1 MDLNKEPDLVELPAN
16 EGRNGVGVPALGR
29 SPQPGPARR
38 CRRKAAAEPG
48 DGKDPRAKG
57 ALEGKAAR
65 GGAEGGEG
73 PCGGPPPAKR
83 QRRDTLEQ
91 ARGSRNVGTADG
103 SALAPEEKPAR
114 AVTRH
119 VQNDLKK
126 VSAQLEGKPRDCQH
140 RTKKIKVG
148 GAWACPSCNFTK
160 KNDTA
165 LKTDT
170 NQRHSND
177 SYFVCDICNVTSSSK
192 VNYRKHIS
200 SVLHKKQAKS
210 ISKDTSTKEGFN
222 CRLCGRLLPSRYDL
236 DKHIKEN
243 HSKRSKAHIC
253 PHCKFKAES
262 AASLQAH
269 LKHKHVR
276 EERLSCDLCG
286 YQCYDENLLKTHCRG
301 KTHLRR
307 KNLAA
312 RGGYIHLLSK
322 KGLSGEYDAKDKTES
337 VKHLNKR
344 SENLRT
350 ARNKGLA
357 QKNAKGAKGLDKSTT
372 TSKDLCV
379 ETVMGDE
386 MPKANEQTELNN
398 CSAGKATSRRTL
410 RRVKEATD
418 LPQVNRR
425 LRRSAKGNNVSLR
438 LRSARH
444 NDDSE
449 QSQSTRNRF
458 SMEETGNRRSPR
470 KLRGR
475 ANLLAMDDRRNR
487 GRFPP
492 RGEGFPEVKR
502 SRGRIPGSKDHGVKP
517 VSKTTAQISDHPEG
531 KPEEQ
536 GRSSDANPSIA
547 NQEGEN
553 VVKVSC
559 SGGTQEGESAP
570 SEVPSPSSLVEKSA
584 HSSSGN
590 QNRDSPP
597 ANLPNNKAPKADN
610 PESKL
615 SPADREALR
624 TCSYCGH
631 LFQNRKGLEVHIKRR
646 HTKEMVFHCQPC
658 GYACV
663 TKGDFE
669 KHCQSNRHQTN
680 FSNIDWLCSFVTSHD
695 ETLKDHV
702 SQEPKAAS
710 YSQPGKPQPVSEEEP
725 VDQGDTEH
733 QIENIPPQEKES
745 PAEQNQRLQLRGQ
758 ELNKISSSGANVG
771 PTVPKANPLFKDP
784 QKPSIARVVA
794 GNILRRSTH
803 CRPQLQCKNC
813 FYKARSATVL
823 FKHIRL
829 RHAQE
834 YRFYCTVCS
843 LYTISKEAMEKHI
856 KRSRHIENAK
866 KRNLGPS
873 VEECVEEVSVGVQDV
888 QKTMKAPGALGNV
901 NTEIDK
907 GCVQVLEPSKPKEE
921 FVVTWEISEGDASS
935 VENVQKSSDLQ
946 SAESSKRGRPK
957 GNISRTCSYCGL
969 LASSVTN
976 LNIHIRRKHSHQ
988 YSYFCKACNYYT
1000 VTKGDMDRHCNTKK
1014 HKNRADVSKAVEV
1027 CRKIAAPP
1035 DKGNP
1040 QVIEN
1045 DAVAL
1050 STAGGVESGSEAMEP
1065 EAPDV
1070 ENPSRSTENCTRVNL
1085 EGHLSAQNQQKAEN
1099 QNEVVV
1105 VLDVESNETAKDD
1118 SSSNCK
1124 QLKES
1129 HATTCAH
1136 CGFVAYSLATLELHV
1151 KRKHTKDFD
1160 YYCMA
1165 CDYYAVT
1172 RREMMRHAFTEKH
1185 KLKSQAYVRLNL
1197 DKGHDTSTTIADA
1210 PGNGNQKEGSEDQ
1223 MDKGS
1228 WNEEDEASK
1237 VAQDAAQEFALHVI
1251 ESEKASGSHEQASAS
1266 KQTAAVFEM
1275 AEKQDKCLQS
1285 EVTEEVDDSQ
1295 TLPAVCH
1302 SEISPEAD
1310 SGLLEAN
1317 TSLSNASL
1325 DTESHPAELISMPV
1339 KSAVLETTQN
1349 QISEALI
1356 EEDSCR
1362 CCADIVTPQE
1372 NDVSNNNIGLRA
1384 EASQTEVD
1392 DFQQLSQEDEC
1403 QKDEQDVKLAEV
1415 AKEESPNLDSAL
1427 NETVNP
1433 GESQPNT
1440 SGLAGGKEVQIEC
1453 SPPVEDVEGSAV
1465 EDVEGSAVE
1474 DVEGSA
1480 VEDVEGSAVEDVEGS
1495 AVEDVEGSA
1504 VEDVEGSAAEDVEG
1518 CAVEDVEGSAVEDV
1532 EGSAVEDVEGSA
1544 AEDVEGSAVED
1555 VEGSAVEDVE
1565 GSAVEDV
1572 EGSAVEDVEGSAVE
1586 DVEGSAVEDVEGSA
1600 VEGSAVE
1607 DVEGSA
1613 VEDVEVEDV
1622 EGSAAEDVEGSAGED
1637 VEGSAGEDVE
1647 GSAVEDVEGSAVED
1661 VEGSAVEDV
1670 EGSAVE
1676 DVEDVEGSAVEDVEG
1691 SAVEDVEG
1699 SAVEGSAVEDV
1710 EGSAVEDV
1718 EVEDVEGS
1726 AVEDVE
1732 GSAGEDVEGSAVEDV
1747 EGSAVEDVEGSAVED
1762 VEDVEGS
1769 AVEDVE
1775 GSAVEDV
1782 EGSAV
1787 EDVEDVE
1794 GSAVEDV
1801 EGSAVEDVEGS
1812 AVEDV
1817 EGSAVEGSAVEDVEG
1832 SAVEDVEGSAVED
1845 VEGSAVEAGHDQQ
1858 PGKNSEHIRI
1868 NLAQQIDNNFEGVL
1882 ETTTAEESVQG
1893 DADPPQDVRVDEA
1906 LLDAQNKM
1914 EAALKEKNWNS
1925 KSANEMSQETESDA
1939 LEVTE
1944 STGDGFAKLD
1954 SQGKGWQKHFE
1965 FDASIVRLK
1974 KKSWSEKSECTDN
1987 SEDSQG
1993 TDGISSNEWAV
2004 AVYKTDPSQVTRK
2017 RKTEG
2022 SLLQDSKRIRCEDCG
2037 FLADGVNGL
2046 NVHIAMKHPSAE
2058 KHFHC
2063 FLCGKSFYTESNLH
2077 QHLASVGHQRMEQES
2092 IEELPEGGATF
2103 KCVKCNTAFD
2113 SEQCL
2118 FVHIKQKHEEMVR
2131 EVNKYIVEDTE
2142 QINCERQENQ
2152 GNVCKYCGK
2161 VCKSSNSLAFLAHI
2175 RTHTGSKPFRCTLCN
2190 FATAQLGDARN
2201 HVKRHLGVREYK
2213 CHICGW
2219 AFVMKKH
2226 LSTHLL
2232 GKHGIGTPK
2241 ERKFVCEICD
2251 RTFTEKWALTNH
2263 KKLHM
2268 GQKPFKCTWLT
2279 CHYSFLTASA
2289 MRDHFRTHTGE
2300 KSFLCDLCGF
2310 AGGTRHALTKHRRQ
2324 HTGEKPFKCD
2334 QCHFASTT
2342 QSHLTRHRR
2351 VHTGEKPYMC
2361 PWCDYRSNC
2370 AENIRKHILHTG
2382 KHEGVKMYNCPKC
2395 EYGTNIPLEFRN
2407 HLKEYHPDIEN
2418 PDLAYLHAG
2427 IVSKAYECR
2436 LKGQGAQFVETA
2448 VPFNTPQST
2457 DCADVTDNALNDC
2470 SEQQEPTE
2478 SIGQVIIIQGYQV
2491 GCGEDI
2497 SIDASVEAT
2506 AAATLQT
2513 LAMAG
2518 QMAQVAQVM
2527 HITEDGQLIATTQSA
2542 AHVGSMVPGQI
2553 LTRQL
2558 TSGATQV
2565 VVVENRTEEGGV
2577 TEAAVALETLADSSH
2592 VIEQVVTQEESTVPA
2607 SETPTALDA
2616 LLCAVTELGEV
2627 EARSAEQEGSEPTQE
2642 ESCVVSSAIE
2652 EVISAPKESI
2662 CGAMEMFHKEETGH
2676 EARQTEAA
2684 EPGEMVSNIEQ
2695 PMSVT
2700 TAGEESQVAF
2710 SDMVQEVLQFTMC
2723 DMRTTSHIVKD
2734 GITQVIVAKEGTA
2747 HMVEGGSQIIMQEG
2761 EEQTITTHGRPMRL
2775 VDSSGKISQIII
2787 TNEILQAMVQETGS
2801 DLSEET
2807 THVIVTEVPHTVVNG
2822 DHTRAVTEVYPH
2834 SVMELI
2840 SEDMSSSTHPV
2851 TTIALA
2857 ECYTEDRSEIVMTEL
2872 SAKEE
2877 QEMEVGG
2884 IQEA

>member
-1 MDLNKEPDLVELPAN
+1 MNLNKEPDLVELPAN
-16 EGRNGVGVPALGR
+16 EGRSGRNGVGVPPALGR

-48 DGKDPRAKG
+48 DGKDPSAKG
-57 ALEGKAAR
+57 ALEGKAAP

-91 ARGSRNVGTADG
+91 ARGSRNVGTAEG
-103 SALAPEEKPAR
+103 SAPEEKPAR
-114 AVTRH
+114 TVTRH

-140 RTKKIKVG
+140 RTKKVKVG

-170 NQRHSND
+170 NLQHSND

-192 VNYRKHIS
+192 VSYRKHIS

-210 ISKDTSTKEGFN
+210 ISKDTSSKEGFN

-253 PHCKFKAES
+253 PQCKFKAES

-322 KGLSGEYDAKDKTES
+322 KGLSGEYDTKDKAES

-344 SENLRT
+344 PGNLRST
-350 ARNKGLA
+350 RNKGLA
-357 QKNAKGAKGLDKSTT
+357 QKNAKGEKGLDKSTR
-372 TSKDLCV
+372 TSKVLCV
-379 ETVMGDE
+379 EAVMGDE
-386 MPKANEQTELNN
+386 MPKANKQMELNN

-410 RRVKEATD
+410 RRVKEPTD

-438 LRSARH
+438 LRSARR

-475 ANLLAMDDRRNR
+475 ASLVAMDDRRNR

-492 RGEGFPEVKR
+492 RGEGFPELKR

-517 VSKTTAQISDHPEG
+517 VSKVTAQIAQHPEG
-531 KPEEQ
+531 NPEEQ
-536 GRSSDANPSIA
+536 RRSSGANPSIA

-559 SGGTQEGESAP
+559 SGGNQEGESAP
-570 SEVPSPSSLVEKSA
+570 SEVPSPLSLVEKSA

-597 ANLPNNKAPKADN
+597 ANLPNHKAPKADN

-702 SQEPKAAS
+702 SQEPKMAS
-710 YSQPGKPQPVSEEEP
+710 YSRPCKPQPVSEEEP
-725 VDQGDTEH
+725 ADHGDTEH
-733 QIENIPPQEKES
+733 QIENIPPQEKDT
-745 PAEQNQRLQLRGQ
+745 PAEQNQRLQPRGQ

-803 CRPQLQCKNC
+803 SRPQLQCKNC
-813 FYKARSATVL
+813 FYKARSAAIL

-834 YRFYCTVCS
+834 YRFYCKVCS

-921 FVVTWEISEGDASS
+921 FVVTFEISEGDTSS

-1027 CRKIAAPP
+1027 CRKIATPP

-1045 DAVAL
+1045 DAVAP
-1050 STAGGVESGSEAMEP
+1050 SMAGGVESGSEALEP
-1065 EAPDV
+1065 ETPDV

-1085 EGHLSAQNQQKAEN
+1085 EGHLSAQNQQKGEN

-1105 VLDVESNETAKDD
+1105 VLDVESNETAKDN

-1197 DKGHDTSTTIADA
+1197 DKGHDTSTTMADA
-1210 PGNGNQKEGSEDQ
+1210 PENGNQKEENEDQ

-1228 WNEEDEASK
+1228 WNEDEEASK
-1237 VAQDAAQEFALHVI
+1237 VAQDAAQEFVLHVI
-1251 ESEKASGSHEQASAS
+1251 ESEKAPESHEPASDS
-1266 KQTAAVFEM
+1266 KQTAAVSEM

-1295 TLPAVCH
+1295 TLPSVCH

-1310 SGLLEAN
+1310 SGLLETN

-1325 DTESHPAELISMPV
+1325 DTESHPTELISMPV

-1356 EEDSCR
+1356 EEDSSR
-1362 CCADIVTPQE
+1362 CCANIVTPQE
-1372 NDVSNNNIGLRA
+1372 NDVSSNNIGLRA

-1392 DFQQLSQEDEC
+1392 DFQELSQEDEC
-1403 QKDEQDVKLAEV
+1403 QKDEQNVKSAEV
-1415 AKEESPNLDSAL
+1415 AKEESSNLDSAL
-1427 NETVNP
+1427 NETANP
-1433 GESQPNT
+1433 GASQPNT
-1440 SGLAGGKEVQIEC
+1440 SGLAGGKEMQIEC
-1453 SPPVEDVEGSAV
+1453 SSPVEDVDGSAVEDGEGSAV
-1465 EDVEGSAVE
+1465 EDGEGSAVE
-1474 DVEGSA
+1474 DG
-1480 VEDVEGSAVEDVEGS
+1480 
-1495 AVEDVEGSA
+1495 
-1504 VEDVEGSAAEDVEG
+1504 EGSAA
-1518 CAVEDVEGSAVEDV
+1518 
-1532 EGSAVEDVEGSA
+1532 EDVEGSA
-1544 AEDVEGSAVED
+1544 AEDVEGSAIED
-1555 VEGSAVEDVE
+1555 
-1565 GSAVEDV
+1565 
-1572 EGSAVEDVEGSAVE
+1572 
-1586 DVEGSAVEDVEGSA
+1586 
-1600 VEGSAVE
+1600 
-1607 DVEGSA
+1607 
-1613 VEDVEVEDV
+1613 
-1622 EGSAAEDVEGSAGED
+1622 GED
-1637 VEGSAGEDVE
+1637 VRVE
-1647 GSAVEDVEGSAVED
+1647 
-1661 VEGSAVEDV
+1661 
-1670 EGSAVE
+1670 
-1676 DVEDVEGSAVEDVEG
+1676 
-1691 SAVEDVEG
+1691 
-1699 SAVEGSAVEDV
+1699 
-1710 EGSAVEDV
+1710 
-1718 EVEDVEGS
+1718 
-1726 AVEDVE
+1726 
-1732 GSAGEDVEGSAVEDV
+1732 
-1747 EGSAVEDVEGSAVED
+1747 
-1762 VEDVEGS
+1762 
-1769 AVEDVE
+1769 
-1775 GSAVEDV
+1775 
-1782 EGSAV
+1782 
-1787 EDVEDVE
+1787 
-1794 GSAVEDV
+1794 
-1801 EGSAVEDVEGS
+1801 
-1812 AVEDV
+1812 
-1817 EGSAVEGSAVEDVEG
+1817 
-1832 SAVEDVEGSAVED
+1832 
-1845 VEGSAVEAGHDQQ
+1845 
-1858 PGKNSEHIRI
+1858 
-1868 NLAQQIDNNFEGVL
+1868 
-1882 ETTTAEESVQG
+1882 
-1893 DADPPQDVRVDEA
+1893 EA
-1906 LLDAQNKM
+1906 LLDTQNKM
-1914 EAALKEKNWNS
+1914 EAALKEKNWDS
-1925 KSANEMSQETESDA
+1925 KSSNEMSQETESDA

-1954 SQGKGWQKHFE
+1954 LQGKGWQKHFE

-1974 KKSWSEKSECTDN
+1974 KKPWSEKSECTDN
-1987 SEDSQG
+1987 SEDSQE
-1993 TDGISSNEWAV
+1993 TGISPNEWAV
-2004 AVYKTDPSQVTRK
+2004 AVYKTGPSQVTRK

-2022 SLLQDSKRIRCEDCG
+2022 SLLQDPKRIRCEDCG

-2213 CHICGW
+2213 CHICG
-2219 AFVMKKH
+2219 
-2226 LSTHLL
+2226 
-2232 GKHGIGTPK
+2232 
-2241 ERKFVCEICD
+2241 
-2251 RTFTEKWALTNH
+2251 
-2263 KKLHM
+2263 
-2268 GQKPFKCTWLT
+2268 
-2279 CHYSFLTASA
+2279 
-2289 MRDHFRTHTGE
+2289 
-2300 KSFLCDLCGF
+2300 
-2310 AGGTRHALTKHRRQ
+2310 
-2324 HTGEKPFKCD
+2324 
-2334 QCHFASTT
+2334 
-2342 QSHLTRHRR
+2342 
-2351 VHTGEKPYMC
+2351 
-2361 PWCDYRSNC
+2361 
-2370 AENIRKHILHTG
+2370 
-2382 KHEGVKMYNCPKC
+2382 
-2395 EYGTNIPLEFRN
+2395 
-2407 HLKEYHPDIEN
+2407 
-2418 PDLAYLHAG
+2418 
-2427 IVSKAYECR
+2427 
-2436 LKGQGAQFVETA
+2436 
-2448 VPFNTPQST
+2448 
-2457 DCADVTDNALNDC
+2457 
-2470 SEQQEPTE
+2470 
-2478 SIGQVIIIQGYQV
+2478 
-2491 GCGEDI
+2491 
-2497 SIDASVEAT
+2497 
-2506 AAATLQT
+2506 
-2513 LAMAG
+2513 
-2518 QMAQVAQVM
+2518 
-2527 HITEDGQLIATTQSA
+2527 
-2542 AHVGSMVPGQI
+2542 
-2553 LTRQL
+2553 
-2558 TSGATQV
+2558 
-2565 VVVENRTEEGGV
+2565 
-2577 TEAAVALETLADSSH
+2577 
-2592 VIEQVVTQEESTVPA
+2592 
-2607 SETPTALDA
+2607 
-2616 LLCAVTELGEV
+2616 
-2627 EARSAEQEGSEPTQE
+2627 
-2642 ESCVVSSAIE
+2642 
-2652 EVISAPKESI
+2652 
-2662 CGAMEMFHKEETGH
+2662 
-2676 EARQTEAA
+2676 
-2684 EPGEMVSNIEQ
+2684 
-2695 PMSVT
+2695 
-2700 TAGEESQVAF
+2700 
-2710 SDMVQEVLQFTMC
+2710 
-2723 DMRTTSHIVKD
+2723 
-2734 GITQVIVAKEGTA
+2734 
-2747 HMVEGGSQIIMQEG
+2747 
-2761 EEQTITTHGRPMRL
+2761 
-2775 VDSSGKISQIII
+2775 
-2787 TNEILQAMVQETGS
+2787 
-2801 DLSEET
+2801 
-2807 THVIVTEVPHTVVNG
+2807 
-2822 DHTRAVTEVYPH
+2822 
-2834 SVMELI
+2834 
-2840 SEDMSSSTHPV
+2840 
-2851 TTIALA
+2851 
-2857 ECYTEDRSEIVMTEL
+2857 
-2872 SAKEE
+2872 
-2877 QEMEVGG
+2877 
-2884 IQEA
+2884 

>member
-1495 AVEDVEGSA
+1495 AVEDVE
-1504 VEDVEGSAAEDVEG
+1504 
-1518 CAVEDVEGSAVEDV
+1518 
-1532 EGSAVEDVEGSA
+1532 
-1544 AEDVEGSAVED
+1544 
-1555 VEGSAVEDVE
+1555 
-1565 GSAVEDV
+1565 
-1572 EGSAVEDVEGSAVE
+1572 
-1586 DVEGSAVEDVEGSA
+1586 
-1600 VEGSAVE
+1600 
-1607 DVEGSA
+1607 
-1613 VEDVEVEDV
+1613 
-1622 EGSAAEDVEGSAGED
+1622 
-1637 VEGSAGEDVE
+1637 
-1647 GSAVEDVEGSAVED
+1647 
-1661 VEGSAVEDV
+1661 
-1670 EGSAVE
+1670 
-1676 DVEDVEGSAVEDVEG
+1676 
-1691 SAVEDVEG
+1691 
-1699 SAVEGSAVEDV
+1699 
-1710 EGSAVEDV
+1710 
-1718 EVEDVEGS
+1718 
-1726 AVEDVE
+1726 
-1732 GSAGEDVEGSAVEDV
+1732 
-1747 EGSAVEDVEGSAVED
+1747 
-1762 VEDVEGS
+1762 
-1769 AVEDVE
+1769 
-1775 GSAVEDV
+1775 
-1782 EGSAV
+1782 
-1787 EDVEDVE
+1787 
-1794 GSAVEDV
+1794 
-1801 EGSAVEDVEGS
+1801 
-1812 AVEDV
+1812 
-1817 EGSAVEGSAVEDVEG
+1817 
-1832 SAVEDVEGSAVED
+1832 VEDVEGSAVED

>member
-1 MDLNKEPDLVELPAN
+1 MDLNEKPDLVELPAD
-16 EGRNGVGVPALGR
+16 EEQSGRNGVAPSLGQD
-29 SPQPGPARR
+29 PQPGSIRR
-38 CRRKAAAEPG
+38 FRRKASAEPEN
-48 DGKDPRAKG
+48 GKDSGASA
-57 ALEGKAAR
+57 ALEGKATH
-65 GGAEGGEG
+65 GGAEGGKG
-73 PCGGPPPAKR
+73 AYGRAPPAKR
-83 QRRDTLEQ
+83 RRRDPLEQ
-91 ARGSRNVGTADG
+91 AQGSRKVGTSEG
-103 SALAPEEKPAR
+103 SALPPEEKPAR
-114 AVTRH
+114 TEGRH
-119 VQNDLKK
+119 VQNVTKK
-126 VSAQLEGKPRDCQH
+126 TNARLEGKPRDCQH
-140 RTKKIKVG
+140 RTKKVKVG
-148 GAWACPSCNFTK
+148 GALVCPSCNVTK

-165 LKTDT
+165 LKSDV
-170 NQRHSND
+170 NQRHSSD

-192 VNYRKHIS
+192 VSYRKHIS

-210 ISKDTSTKEGFN
+210 VSKEANTKEGFN
-222 CRLCGRLLPSRYDL
+222 CRLCGHLLPSRYDL

-253 PHCKFKAES
+253 PQCKFKAES
-262 AASLQAH
+262 AALLQAH
-269 LKHKHVR
+269 LKQKHTG

-322 KGLSGEYDAKDKTES
+322 KGLSGEYNAKDKAESSKCLNERTEN
-337 VKHLNKR
+337 VR
-344 SENLRT
+344 RT
-350 ARNKGLA
+350 RYKGFS
-357 QKNAKGAKGLDKSTT
+357 QKNAKGAEGLDKSTR
-372 TSKDLCV
+372 TSKDLCA
-379 ETVMGDE
+379 EAAISDE
-386 MPKANEQTELNN
+386 MPPANEQTEIND
-398 CSAGKATSRRTL
+398 CSAGKVSPRRTL
-410 RRVKEATD
+410 RRVKEPAN

-425 LRRSAKGNNVSLR
+425 LRRSIKGNVVSLR
-438 LRSARH
+438 LRSARCK
-444 NDDSE
+444 DDSE
-449 QSQSTRNRF
+449 HSQSTRTSF
-458 SMEETGNRRSPR
+458 SKEEVGNRRSPR

-475 ANLLAMDDRRNR
+475 VNLLTMDSRRNR
-487 GRFPP
+487 GRFPH
-492 RGEGFPEVKR
+492 RREVFPEVKR
-502 SRGRIPGSKDHGVKP
+502 GGGRIPRSKNHGVKP
-517 VSKTTAQISDHPEG
+517 VSKVDAQKLDHPE
-531 KPEEQ
+531 KPENQ
-536 GRSSDANPSIA
+536 GRSSDADALTANQEDDNKISCSSG
-547 NQEGEN
+547 NQEGEP
-553 VVKVSC
+553 
-559 SGGTQEGESAP
+559 AP
-570 SEVPSPSSLVEKSA
+570 SEVPHPSALVENGAESCPGDRNLE
-584 HSSSGN
+584 SLSTN
-590 QNRDSPP
+590 L
-597 ANLPNNKAPKADN
+597 ANHKASKPEN

-631 LFQNRKGLEVHIKRR
+631 LFQNRKGLEVHVKRR

-680 FSNIDWLCSFVTSHD
+680 FSNIDWLCGLVTSSH
-695 ETLKDHV
+695 EESLKDHV
-702 SQEPKAAS
+702 SQEHKMAAS
-710 YSQPGKPQPVSEEEP
+710 SQPCMLQVVSEKDRMDHVGTE
-725 VDQGDTEH
+725 DQTK
-733 QIENIPPQEKES
+733 NIPQQQKDTMM
-745 PAEQNQRLQLRGQ
+745 EQNERLQPRGQ
-758 ELNKISSSGANVG
+758 ELNKISSSENEE
-771 PTVPKANPLFKDP
+771 PTVPKANPLLKDP

-803 CRPQLQCKNC
+803 SRPQLQCKNC
-813 FYKARSATVL
+813 FYKTRSATVL

-834 YRFYCTVCS
+834 YRFFCKVCR

-856 KRSRHIENAK
+856 KRSKHIDNAK

-873 VEECVEEVSVGVQDV
+873 VEECVEEVAVGVQDV
-888 QKTMKAPGALGNV
+888 QKTMRTPGALGNV
-901 NTEIDK
+901 NTEMDK
-907 GCVQVLEPSKPKEE
+907 GCVQVLEPSKPNEE
-921 FVVTWEISEGDASS
+921 FVVTWEISEADASN
-935 VENVQKSSDLQ
+935 VENVQKSSDLS

-957 GNISRTCSYCGL
+957 GNISRTCSHCGL

-988 YSYFCKACNYYT
+988 YSYFCKSCNYYT

-1014 HKNRADVSKAVEV
+1014 HKNRADVSKTVEV
-1027 CRKIAAPP
+1027 CRKMTPSP

-1040 QVIEN
+1040 EVMET
-1045 DAVAL
+1045 DAV
-1050 STAGGVESGSEAMEP
+1050 STAESVENSNEVLEP
-1065 EAPDV
+1065 ETLDAGNQPQ
-1070 ENPSRSTENCTRVNL
+1070 STENCTCVNL
-1085 EGHLSAQNQQKAEN
+1085 EGLPSTENQQKMEK

-1118 SSSNCK
+1118 SSSNSK
-1124 QLKES
+1124 RLKES
-1129 HATTCAH
+1129 HATTCAY

-1197 DKGHDTSTTIADA
+1197 NKGQDTSTTVTDA
-1210 PGNGNQKEGSEDQ
+1210 PENGNQKEGNEDQ
-1223 MDKGS
+1223 MDQGS
-1228 WNEEDEASK
+1228 WNEEEEASNVPQGATQK
-1237 VAQDAAQEFALHVI
+1237 CVVDVI
-1251 ESEKASGSHEQASAS
+1251 ESEKAPESDAPASAS
-1266 KQTAAVFEM
+1266 KQTVAAS
-1275 AEKQDKCLQS
+1275 EKQDKCLQS
-1285 EVTEEVDDSQ
+1285 EVTKEVEDVQ

-1302 SEISPEAD
+1302 SEISSEAD
-1310 SGLLEAN
+1310 SGLLETNSAH
-1317 TSLSNASL
+1317 SNASL
-1325 DTESHPAELISMPV
+1325 DTESQSAELKSVPV
-1339 KSAVLETTQN
+1339 ESAMLETTQN
-1349 QISEALI
+1349 QISEAPI
-1356 EEDSCR
+1356 EEDSSR
-1362 CCADIVTPQE
+1362 CGIDTVAPQKTGVTNNDIDSHV
-1372 NDVSNNNIGLRA
+1372 
-1384 EASQTEVD
+1384 EASQTEEGDV
-1392 DFQQLSQEDEC
+1392 QELSLQEES
-1403 QKDEQDVKLAEV
+1403 QKDEEDVKSAEV
-1415 AKEESPNLDSAL
+1415 AREMNSNLDSAL
-1427 NETVNP
+1427 NETVDQ
-1433 GESQPNT
+1433 GENQPNA
-1440 SGLAGGKEVQIEC
+1440 SLAEGKEVQVEC
-1453 SPPVEDVEGSAV
+1453 SAPTEGDEGSPVED
-1465 EDVEGSAVE
+1465 
-1474 DVEGSA
+1474 
-1480 VEDVEGSAVEDVEGS
+1480 
-1495 AVEDVEGSA
+1495 
-1504 VEDVEGSAAEDVEG
+1504 
-1518 CAVEDVEGSAVEDV
+1518 
-1532 EGSAVEDVEGSA
+1532 
-1544 AEDVEGSAVED
+1544 
-1555 VEGSAVEDVE
+1555 
-1565 GSAVEDV
+1565 
-1572 EGSAVEDVEGSAVE
+1572 
-1586 DVEGSAVEDVEGSA
+1586 
-1600 VEGSAVE
+1600 
-1607 DVEGSA
+1607 
-1613 VEDVEVEDV
+1613 
-1622 EGSAAEDVEGSAGED
+1622 
-1637 VEGSAGEDVE
+1637 
-1647 GSAVEDVEGSAVED
+1647 
-1661 VEGSAVEDV
+1661 
-1670 EGSAVE
+1670 
-1676 DVEDVEGSAVEDVEG
+1676 
-1691 SAVEDVEG
+1691 
-1699 SAVEGSAVEDV
+1699 
-1710 EGSAVEDV
+1710 
-1718 EVEDVEGS
+1718 
-1726 AVEDVE
+1726 
-1732 GSAGEDVEGSAVEDV
+1732 
-1747 EGSAVEDVEGSAVED
+1747 
-1762 VEDVEGS
+1762 
-1769 AVEDVE
+1769 
-1775 GSAVEDV
+1775 
-1782 EGSAV
+1782 
-1787 EDVEDVE
+1787 
-1794 GSAVEDV
+1794 
-1801 EGSAVEDVEGS
+1801 
-1812 AVEDV
+1812 
-1817 EGSAVEGSAVEDVEG
+1817 
-1832 SAVEDVEGSAVED
+1832 
-1845 VEGSAVEAGHDQQ
+1845 GHHQQ
-1858 PGKNSEHIRI
+1858 PGKNSEHTHV
-1868 NLAQQIDNNFEGVL
+1868 NLAQQIDSNLEGIM
-1882 ETTTAEESVQG
+1882 ETTAAEVSGQG
-1893 DADPPQDVRVDEA
+1893 DADSPQDFGVDEA

-1914 EAALKEKNWNS
+1914 EAALKEKNWDT
-1925 KSANEMSQETESDA
+1925 KSANEMSQEAESDA

-1944 STGDGFAKLD
+1944 GTSDGFTRLD
-1954 SQGKGWQKHFE
+1954 LQGKGCQKYFE

-1993 TDGISSNEWAV
+1993 TDGISPNEWAV
-2004 AVYKTDPSQVTRK
+2004 AVYKTDASQVVRK
-2017 RKTEG
+2017 RKNEG
-2022 SLLQDSKRIRCEDCG
+2022 SLFQDAKRIRCEDCG

-2113 SEQCL
+2113 SEQYL
-2118 FVHIKQKHEEMVR
+2118 FVHIKQKHEELVR
-2131 EVNKYIVEDTE
+2131 KVNKYIVEDTE

-2268 GQKPFKCTWLT
+2268 GEKPFKCTWLT

-2407 HLKEYHPDIEN
+2407 HLKEHHPDIEN

-2448 VPFNTPQST
+2448 VPLTSPQDADST
-2457 DCADVTDNALNDC
+2457 EVTGDALNGC

-2478 SIGQVIIIQGYQV
+2478 PIGQVIIIQGYQV

-2527 HITEDGQLIATTQSA
+2527 HITEDGQLIATTRSA
-2542 AHVGSMVPGQI
+2542 THVGSMVPGQI

-2565 VVVENRTEEGGV
+2565 VVVENPTEEGGAA
-2577 TEAAVALETLADSSH
+2577 EAAVALETLADSSH
-2592 VIEQVVTQEESTVPA
+2592 VIEQVVTQQESAVPV

-2616 LLCAVTELGEV
+2616 LLCAVTELGAV
-2627 EARSAEQEGSEPTQE
+2627 EARSAGEGSDPNQEGS
-2642 ESCVVSSAIE
+2642 CAVSSAIE
-2652 EVISAPKESI
+2652 EVVSAPKESAS
-2662 CGAMEMFHKEETGH
+2662 GGVQMLHNEETGQEVRH
-2676 EARQTEAA
+2676 SEATEA
-2684 EPGEMVSNIEQ
+2684 GEMVSDIKQ
-2695 PMSVT
+2695 PVSVT
-2700 TAGEESQVAF
+2700 TASQVAF
-2710 SDMVQEVLQFTMC
+2710 TNMVQEVLQFTMC

-2734 GITQVIVAKEGTA
+2734 GITQVIVAKEGTT
-2747 HMVEGGSQIIMQEG
+2747 HVVEGASQIIMQEG
-2761 EEQTITTHGRPMRL
+2761 DEQTITTHGRPMRL
-2775 VDSSGKISQIII
+2775 VDSSGEISQIII
-2787 TNEILQAMVQETGS
+2787 TEEILQAMVQETAGH
-2801 DLSEET
+2801 LSEEA
-2807 THVIVTEVPHTVVNG
+2807 THVIVTEVPHAMVNG
-2822 DHTRAVTEVYPH
+2822 DHSRTLTEVYPH

-2840 SEDMSSSTHPV
+2840 REDMSSSSHPV

-2857 ECYTEDRSEIVMTEL
+2857 ECYTEDRSETVVTEQ
-2872 SAKEE
+2872 SANEE
-2877 QEMEVGG
+2877 QELETGG

>member
-1600 VEGSAVE
+1600 VE
-1607 DVEGSA
+1607 
-1613 VEDVEVEDV
+1613 
-1622 EGSAAEDVEGSAGED
+1622 
-1637 VEGSAGEDVE
+1637 
-1647 GSAVEDVEGSAVED
+1647 
-1661 VEGSAVEDV
+1661 
-1670 EGSAVE
+1670 
-1676 DVEDVEGSAVEDVEG
+1676 
-1691 SAVEDVEG
+1691 
-1699 SAVEGSAVEDV
+1699 
-1710 EGSAVEDV
+1710 
-1718 EVEDVEGS
+1718 
-1726 AVEDVE
+1726 
-1732 GSAGEDVEGSAVEDV
+1732 
-1747 EGSAVEDVEGSAVED
+1747 
-1762 VEDVEGS
+1762 
-1769 AVEDVE
+1769 
-1775 GSAVEDV
+1775 
-1782 EGSAV
+1782 
-1787 EDVEDVE
+1787 
-1794 GSAVEDV
+1794 
-1801 EGSAVEDVEGS
+1801 
-1812 AVEDV
+1812 
-1817 EGSAVEGSAVEDVEG
+1817 
-1832 SAVEDVEGSAVED
+1832 DVEGSAVED